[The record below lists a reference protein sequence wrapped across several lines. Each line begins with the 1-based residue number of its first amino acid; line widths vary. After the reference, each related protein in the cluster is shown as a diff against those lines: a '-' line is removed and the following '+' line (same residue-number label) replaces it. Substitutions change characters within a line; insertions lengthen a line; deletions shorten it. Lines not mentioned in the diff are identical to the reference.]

1 MNITRE
7 TVVNSAVLAL
17 LVLVPVVAQ
26 LRGDPFTITL
36 ATKVAIFALA
46 GVGLNLALGFGGL
59 ISFGHA
65 AFFGIG
71 GYVTGILA
79 SHAANYEPLFDGA
92 FTVNGTQQ
100 MLLIWPIA
108 IVVAGLFAVVIGALS
123 LRTSGVFFI
132 MLTLAFS
139 QMIYYFA
146 VSWPSYG
153 GEDGL
158 SFYTRNQF
166 PELNMFDPLNY
177 FWVCFTLLILAVGL
191 SAMITRSRFGLALGG
206 ARQNPQRMASIG
218 IRPFWLSLTI
228 FVISAMMTA
237 LAGSLYADLN
247 RFVSPAM
254 LNWHM
259 SGEIM
264 VFVILGGN
272 RRLLGPVAGA
282 GLYILAEHLLGQFS
296 DYWQFFLGLVL
307 LAVVLFAP
315 GGVIGILTRRRGDV

>member
-1 MNITRE
+1 MNMTRE

-26 LRGDPFTITL
+26 FRGDPFAITL

-65 AFFGIG
+65 AFFGLG

-79 SHAANYEPLFDGA
+79 SHAANFEPLFSGA

-100 MLLIWPIA
+100 MLIIWPIA
-108 IVVAGLFAVVIGALS
+108 MLVAGLFAVVIGALS

-166 PELNMFDPLNY
+166 PRPQYVRSAVLFLDLLHAADAGADP
-177 FWVCFTLLILAVGL
+177 
-191 SAMITRSRFGLALGG
+191 
-206 ARQNPQRMASIG
+206 
-218 IRPFWLSLTI
+218 
-228 FVISAMMTA
+228 
-237 LAGSLYADLN
+237 
-247 RFVSPAM
+247 
-254 LNWHM
+254 
-259 SGEIM
+259 
-264 VFVILGGN
+264 LGGN
-272 RRLLGPVAGA
+272 HAVALRAGA
-282 GLYILAEHLLGQFS
+282 WRRAAKPATHGQYRHPAVLALAHDLRDFRDDHGGACRIALCGSKPFRQPRDVELAYVGRDHDLRHSRRQSAALGACRGGGGSIFWPSIFWASSAITGNSSLAWCSWRWFS
-296 DYWQFFLGLVL
+296 S
-307 LAVVLFAP
+307 
-315 GGVIGILTRRRGDV
+315 RRVASSEF

>member
-1 MNITRE
+1 MNMTRE

-26 LRGDPFTITL
+26 FRGDPFAITL
-36 ATKVAIFALA
+36 ATKVAIFALT

-65 AFFGIG
+65 AFFGLG

-79 SHAANYEPLFDGA
+79 SHAANYEPLFSGA

-100 MLLIWPIA
+100 MLILWPIA
-108 IVVAGLFAVVIGALS
+108 MLVAGLFAVVIGALS

-166 PELNMFDPLNY
+166 PGLNMFDPLSY
-177 FWVCFTLLILAVGL
+177 FWVCFTLLILALIL
-191 SAMITRSRFGLALGG
+191 SAVITRSRFGLALGG
-206 ARQNPQRMASIG
+206 ARQNQQRMASIG
-218 IRPFWLSLTI
+218 IRPFWLWLTI
-228 FVISAMMTA
+228 FVISAMITG

-264 VFVILGGN
+264 IFVILGGN

>member
-1 MNITRE
+1 MNMTRE

-26 LRGDPFTITL
+26 FRGDPFAITL

-65 AFFGIG
+65 AFFGLG

-79 SHAANYEPLFDGA
+79 SHAANYEPLFSGA

-100 MLLIWPIA
+100 MLILWPIA
-108 IVVAGLFAVVIGALS
+108 MLVAGLFAVVIGALS

-166 PELNMFDPLNY
+166 PGLNMFDPLSY
-177 FWVCFTLLILAVGL
+177 FWICFTLLMLALIL
-191 SAMITRSRFGLALGG
+191 SAVITRSRFGLALGG
-206 ARQNPQRMASIG
+206 ARQNQQRMASIG
-218 IRPFWLSLTI
+218 IRPFWLWLTI
-228 FVISAMMTA
+228 FVISAMITG

-264 VFVILGGN
+264 IFVILGGN